1 MLISSTPQVF
11 ALDVLSYLNRE
22 CDGDDNDDGDDDDD
36 DDDDND
42 DDDDYDDMIMML
54 VKTMIMM

>member
-11 ALDVLSYLNRE
+11 ALDVLSCSNRE
-22 CDGDDNDDGDDDDD
+22 CDRADNDDGDDDDD

-42 DDDDYDDMIMML
+42 DDD
-54 VKTMIMM
+54 

>member
-22 CDGDDNDDGDDDDD
+22 CDGADNDDGDDDDD